1 MATGRTIDTRLNIVA
16 NLDTSQ
22 IKSGINSIQG
32 QLSKLNLPKGM
43 EANFTKVFDKLKND
57 LTQIEALRAKGLKT
71 KADYNSYNKLTDSI
85 NASYSRIINLID
97 QIDSKKITPKVD
109 TERIKQLKTELKE
122 AEAAYKN
129 MWKSSSAYTGDNGIK
144 NLKSTLEGLS
154 TSSKKLKPNL
164 DAMMTSLKSGDIDGA
179 RAAADR
185 LFGTL
190 TKLGAKNKIKI
201 AESLGLND
209 LAEKMNQ
216 ATANGG
222 KLGAELNKSFKSQS
236 LEKLLSLLGTLEVD
250 FNGADARVK
259 ALNADLSQEKSS
271 QIERADKA
279 VKQLSNDARAA
290 ADSTKQ
296 LTQNSQQNVMYQY
309 DKTMQVNDLRMQVQY
324 FFGLQNMI
332 RLFQRGV
339 KDAVATVKELDA
351 AMTQTAVVTNYSV
364 SDMWEKLP
372 EYTKNANKLST
383 TIADMYNAT
392 TLYYQQGLNDQQ
404 AMGTAVETLKMA
416 RIAAIDGAEAT
427 DLMTAALRGFRLESN
442 EANAAHVNDV
452 YSILAARTASD
463 TYEIGTAVSKTAS
476 LASSANM
483 DLESTATFLAQII
496 ETTREAPETAG
507 TALKTIIAR
516 FGEVKKLI
524 DEGKS
529 IGSDEEG
536 EVIDVNKVDAALKTA
551 GISLQ
556 EFIKGNEGLDKVFL
570 RLAER
575 WDTLSVS
582 QQRYIATQAAGARQ
596 QSRFI
601 AMLQDYGR
609 TQQLL
614 DYAYNAEGAG
624 DEQFAKTKQSLE
636 AKINELKNSYHTFI
650 MGIANSS
657 AIKTVIDAMSTGF
670 NAINKIIKSINTGV
684 SELNKHLG
692 AAVTAALSL
701 GTAFAALKIGGK
713 ALNLGVNAIGTM
725 MLGRGA
731 MAQGKAQGT
740 AGGLMGGVQNARA
753 TAFTRPITSRLDT
766 LIAIAKIGNKNAANL
781 AAKATENGT
790 PLSLAGKEFR
800 TARGEINT
808 AFSGGKL
815 SAKDLS
821 KTMSQY
827 DDATQRALMASSP
840 GIASALKRGYFGGVK
855 ELEKGG
861 QLDKVGRIAAQSFI
875 TSQEKAFKTGKID
888 FASYNKSALMASDK
902 YFSSHIQA
910 ASKAYNHPAFDMYND
925 MQKAEAIQ
933 EQAIRRRAVEKFQ
946 ENLIKKGITYDKR
959 QKSWIGSAGGAY
971 SKERLNEMY
980 QGTLRG
986 IKGQAGSLGSN
997 LMDPTKAELLANSFG
1012 AVGGAISSAGMSL
1025 QTFSVQLSSMGADK
1039 AAAAV
1044 SGLGSALTSV
1054 GMAANSV
1061 GSIITMVDKIPKS
1074 ASVAGL
1080 AVTGVVATIVMAYKS
1095 YQNYI
1100 KKIRDEGKKVTEDYQ
1115 KNVVKQKK
1123 NLSELNSSYEEYQ
1136 RLRNGVDAKGN
1147 NVSLDENEYKR
1158 YQELTNKLIKM
1169 NGALKQG
1176 VNESGQAYIS
1186 QSADIR
1192 KALEDETKDI
1202 QRAQE
1207 LYLTN
1212 GSGQSLIDQAATYKR
1227 VTKAFNTKDVL
1238 KGQRIEASAMVYGD
1252 GIAATPTG
1260 GSRMGGATYT
1270 SSAYAGGKLTQEANS
1285 IKAAVDSL
1293 ENSEQIYND
1302 LDFNGIN
1309 WKDIDAY
1316 DAKKIYD
1323 QSSALAAYIDSS
1335 KELTDEQKANATKAV
1350 TELTKTYDSAIEA
1363 VKPTTDWLETY
1374 LSSTGMDASSIEK
1387 VMIDKFN
1394 FKNLSNVDA
1403 DAHLADFGKQQA
1415 SSLVGGFRSGLE
1427 ELTLQGQYEGWNAEE
1442 LKAHAEEYSQSLRD
1456 LSSSTTSE
1464 GQKYTGALQGIAE
1477 AQAKFDESLDAGTSL
1492 EDASQAYTDSITDE
1506 IQALDSLARQYE
1518 EAAAKGDIGAGL
1530 IAESI
1535 RDGMHQA
1542 VAYTTESEAQIT
1554 ESLNSLSRS
1563 FETAHSALSNYQEQ
1577 TKDLNDYYTA
1587 AEGMKQ
1593 ILSDIGW
1600 DGEKGKF
1607 TGQDAQGHGSQKFWL
1622 AAENLVDEA
1631 TMNQGIDAVKK
1642 KMSELVPTLEEG
1654 KDGFDNFIRLLHK
1667 NKDALKDFY
1676 KEKDDGTFDIDVDDT
1691 NLHEMAETLGVADE
1705 YLASMIDKSRQF
1717 MKWDLSEPKQL
1728 AAAIKKSEQTLQSGK
1743 GNNAQYY
1750 YNYSDLRATAL
1761 SQGVTDFGPGSE
1773 FDNTIKELQSK
1784 GIKVLNVDDLT
1795 KTASKNAKPE
1805 EKKQIAEN
1813 KKIQTQYV
1821 KDLVKGYG
1829 FNKETSYEE
1838 MVKPFIESGQYT
1850 SEDTYEILKASGVL
1864 KDRGETKDQ
1873 QIENITKAFEE
1884 GSQDPELEV
1893 SNKIADNTQRTNELL
1908 AQMVAD
1914 SGQIPKGVAESVDN
1928 SYKEVFG
1935 KKGIDT
1941 YFQKF
1946 GQGTNTQDKQL
1957 TYEEKKEGVT
1967 KAETK
1972 LGELEANKQLLE
1984 GTVKANPDNAEARK
1998 ELDKVNIIIDKLT
2011 KYKEAGGAG
2020 ITTAETLLG
2029 GNAENFDFNN
2039 FTKDDFSG
2047 LRNLDEALKNID
2059 PKKVSEVTK
2068 AIQESGLSKDR
2079 QQDVLGQYYK
2089 QRILDSG
2096 EITRRADKEY
2106 LGRQDANQKLG
2117 QVLNSKDLEEFKTNV
2132 HAASISFQTYPQL
2145 AQQLRDSFAEIKGL
2159 NPFKDEDYWE
2169 LNKNLGIGTTEE
2181 TPYLKKQ
2188 LDSEEGRQEVVE
2200 FIGEDKSVKSTIEGI
2215 ENEADRIK
2223 VIDAMLQIKEGENT
2237 EEAKQTLEEILGKDG
2252 ATAVVEYA
2260 AHTNDVDQTAK
2271 QIEENPVEQTVE
2283 QKVDDTKVKDKNAE
2297 QERNPVRQ
2305 TVEQTTTGD
2314 SQPTDSSF
2322 TITPTL
2328 NASPFLQTYNSD
2340 IMSYVAK
2347 SNPTTKVGAD
2357 TQTGKTA
2364 VNSFVNDIGNKNPK
2378 VTVGATISDGAWGVV
2393 SNFVSKIKE
2402 KVASIS
2408 IHKWTGR
2415 NNHRMGAY
2423 STGYK
2428 TIPLSSYAS
2437 GKKRTTR
2444 GNTVPALTGELGPEM
2459 AWYPKEGRAELL
2471 GVGGPQYVPD
2481 LPKDSVIW
2489 NARQTKKIL
2498 DRKSIPLKSHAT
2510 GTGKLPSDANSSGG
2524 GLNKIKTKTKTK
2536 TSSNKDSKKT
2546 ANKVASIDQK
2556 IGTISKRDIK
2566 IYNLT
2571 KQIEQTSNKIEKN
2584 SDSIK
2589 KKLSDT
2595 IDFHYSQVRKEVGEQ
2610 TKLLQKS
2617 ESQNKSLSNQYSKQ
2631 LKNLDQGKGK
2641 YKNYKITYEKT
2652 SKGKKGK
2659 KETKNAN
2666 KKINLGRFIK
2676 RDKKTGAYVID
2687 EKAIQKVAKNKKQGK
2702 KMAQA
2707 IFEAAQKEID
2717 DLTSKKTSADKAAR
2731 DAKQKLEDLRKEL
2744 QDTLFAWENELTKI
2758 KDLETKIQLSDS
2770 FLDMLDS
2777 MQKLITNMANGS
2789 LSNLANLSKQY
2800 QTSIQAGIA
2809 ATINKIKQQESLLVA
2824 YKDEL
2829 KDDLSLRDEYAALAD
2844 ARKKLA
2850 SAKSTGEKE
2859 KYKALVQQRQD
2870 ELDAAQV
2877 GKRLTSTSVNEY
2889 GQIEVSFD
2897 WKTLEQQRVT
2907 GEVNDTEYKGVK
2919 DYYDKVVEDVGKI
2932 NDTNSEIAQSIN
2944 GLYEKRDEQYQMM
2957 SDYTQKLRDGMEDE
2971 EQKTIDKL
2979 NSLNDTLREAF
2990 NDLIDKVRKELDKQ
3004 RKLEE
3009 NAKTEKDI
3017 TDKMNRLAMLR
3028 ADTSGSNA
3036 AEIAQL
3042 QKDIEEATG
3051 SYEDNLEDQLLD
3063 RLEQQADEAAKQREK
3078 QIKLLTTQLN
3088 YSKSAGI
3095 YLAKAEALTQAIAN
3109 GTATGEQKRLA
3120 QLYYL
3125 SSDELL
3131 DKWGKRLSLQEFAS
3145 ETVKVSKFNEAVD
3158 AYDKAIQDQ
3167 QKAAQKLYEAALK
3180 MDASFKS
3187 ENQKQV
3193 EKDVKAHVKDRS
3205 AKAAYNKLVN
3215 EGGYETSD
3223 ALKILKGAGYT
3234 AKQFK
3239 ASGMSAGQ
3247 AKAAGFTAKQAKGAG
3262 YTLKEVKNAG
3272 YDTKQVLSAGYKRK
3286 DVVKQY
3292 GKKAVQRADAGT
3304 TKKATIDTNGKKKGG
3319 KINTGTVNK
3328 GGTRVAAQKGK
3339 SVYTQAYDPKTGKG
3353 TGKTKKVAFKD
3364 FTVKFI
3370 KNNQK
3375 EAGKELLYQLK
3386 HNKVGSKIHK
3396 NWKSFIAA
3404 STYTGVKAGTNIS
3417 SLNHPKGKDKDG
3429 TITKSGNVYYYT
3441 GDGVKYWNPTT
3452 GKTAFALKYNS
3463 KDKKANKN
3471 AFLKAAQ
3478 KNSGVSR
3485 EYAQFLINKKL
3496 FTKKQLQSKGV
3507 KKFKFGGLASYTG
3520 PAWMDG
3526 TPSKPELVLNATDT
3540 KNFIALKDILS
3551 EAAKRGAF
3559 SRKEENI
3566 SQGDMTFDI
3575 NINVD
3580 KIDSDYDVDKVAKRV
3595 EKIIT
3600 TKAKTRNVTVVGRSR

>member
-1 MATGRTIDTRLNIVA
+1 MATGRTIDARLNIVA

-222 KLGAELNKSFKSQS
+222 KLGAELNKSFKSQA

-442 EANAAHVNDV
+442 EVNASHVNDV

-766 LIAIAKIGNKNAANL
+766 LIAITKIGNKNAANL

-855 ELEKGG
+855 ELGKSG
-861 QLDKVGRIAAQSFI
+861 QLDKVGQIAAQSFI

-902 YFSSHIQA
+902 YLSSHIQA
-910 ASKAYNHPAFDMYND
+910 ASKAYNHPVFDMYND

-933 EQAIRRRAVEKFQ
+933 KQAIKRRAAEKFQ
-946 ENLIKKGITYDKR
+946 ENLAKKGITYDKR
-959 QKSWIGSAGGAY
+959 QKSWIDSAGGAY

-997 LMDPTKAELLANSFG
+997 PMDPTKAELLANKFG

-1025 QTFSVQLSSMGADK
+1025 QFFSVQLSSMGADK

-1074 ASVAGL
+1074 ASIAGL
-1080 AVTGVVATIVMAYKS
+1080 AITGVVATIVMAYKS

-1115 KNVVKQKK
+1115 NNAVKQKK

-1227 VTKAFNTKDVL
+1227 VQKAFNTKDVL
-1238 KGQRIEASAMVYGD
+1238 KGQRIEATNMVYGD
-1252 GIAATPTG
+1252 GTAAAPAG
-1260 GSRMGGATYT
+1260 GSRVGGATYT
-1270 SSAYAGGKLTQEANS
+1270 SGAYAGGKLTQEANS

-1387 VMIDKFN
+1387 MMIDKFN

-1442 LKAHAEEYSQSLRD
+1442 LKAHAEEYSQSLKD

-1535 RDGMHQA
+1535 RDGMYQA

-1563 FETAHSALSNYQEQ
+1563 FETAHSALSKYQEQ

-1600 DGEKGKF
+1600 DEEKGKF

-1631 TMNQGIDAVKK
+1631 TMDQGIDAVKK

-1676 KEKDDGTFDIDVDDT
+1676 KEKEDGTFDIDVDDT

-1743 GNNAQYY
+1743 GDNAQYY

-1761 SQGVTDFGPGSE
+1761 SQGITDFGPGSE

-1873 QIENITKAFEE
+1873 QIEKITKAFEE

-1935 KKGIDT
+1935 KKGVDT

-1972 LGELEANKQLLE
+1972 LNELETNKQLLE
-1984 GTVKANPDNAEARK
+1984 RVLKANPADDEAQK
-1998 ELDKVNIIIDKLT
+1998 KLDKVNTTIDKLT

-2029 GNAENFDFNN
+2029 GNAENFNFNN

-2059 PKKVSEVTK
+2059 PKKVSEVTR

-2089 QRILDSG
+2089 QRLLDSG
-2096 EITRRADKEY
+2096 EITGKADKKY
-2106 LGRQDANQKLG
+2106 LGRQDADQKLG
-2117 QVLNSKDLEEFKTNV
+2117 QVLNSKDLEEFKANI

-2188 LDSEEGRQEVVE
+2188 LASEEGRQEIVE
-2200 FIGEDKSVKSTIEGI
+2200 FIGKDESVKSTIEGI

-2252 ATAVVEYA
+2252 ATAVVKYV

-2271 QIEENPVEQTVE
+2271 KIEKNPVEK
-2283 QKVDDTKVKDKNAE
+2283 KVKYTTDTKEPDQKKQDIEGTPLIQKIKQQIIPTGGKVQEGVDEVTKNAGKTKA
-2297 QERNPVRQ
+2297 QIPV
-2305 TVEQTTTGD
+2305 TADNSSANSKIDESINKAKNAKPKMEIGAKLG
-2314 SQPTDSSF
+2314 SSF
-2322 TITPTL
+2322 TSAL
-2328 NASPFLQTYNSD
+2328 SD
-2340 IMSYVAK
+2340 AK
-2347 SNPTTKVGAD
+2347 S
-2357 TQTGKTA
+2357 Q
-2364 VNSFVNDIGNKNPK
+2364 VNDSKAYLKIYAKKAGKWPA
-2378 VTVGATISDGAWGVV
+2378 GAGD
-2393 SNFVSKIKE
+2393 F
-2402 KVASIS
+2402 
-2408 IHKWTGR
+2408 WTGR

-2444 GNTVPALTGELGPEM
+2444 GNTIPALTGELGPEM

-2489 NARQTKKIL
+2489 NAKQTKEIL

-2510 GTGKLPSDANSSGG
+2510 GTGNLPSDINGSGRG
-2524 GLNKIKTKTKTK
+2524 SNKIKTKTKTK

-2584 SDSIK
+2584 SDAIK

-2595 IDFHYSQVRKEVGEQ
+2595 IDFHYSQIRKQVGEQ

-2617 ESQNKSLSNQYSKQ
+2617 ESQNKSLSSQYSKQ

-2707 IFEAAQKEID
+2707 IFDAAQKEID
-2717 DLTSKKTSADKAAR
+2717 DLTSKKTSADKAAI

-2829 KDDLSLRDEYAALAD
+2829 KDDLSLKDEYAALAD

-2944 GLYEKRDEQYQMM
+2944 SLYEKRDEQYQMM

-2990 NDLIDKVRKELDKQ
+2990 GDLIDKVRKELDKQ

-3017 TDKMNRLAMLR
+3017 SDKMNRLAMLR

-3063 RLEQQADEAAKQREK
+3063 RLEQQVDEAAKQREK

-3145 ETVKVSKFNEAVD
+3145 ETVKVSKFNEAVT

-3167 QKAAQKLYEAALK
+3167 QKAAKKLYEAALK

-3187 ENQKQV
+3187 ANQKQV

-3215 EGGYETSD
+3215 EGGYEKSD

-3239 ASGMSAGQ
+3239 TGGMSAGQ

-3262 YTLKEVKNAG
+3262 YTLKEVKDAG
-3272 YDTKQVLSAGYKRK
+3272 YSTKQALSAGYKRK

-3292 GKKAVQRADAGT
+3292 GKKAVQQADAGT
-3304 TKKATIDTNGKKKGG
+3304 TKKTTIDTNGKKKGG

-3328 GGTRVAAQKGK
+3328 SGTKVAAQKGK

-3364 FTVKFI
+3364 FTAKFI
-3370 KNNQK
+3370 KDNQK
-3375 EAGKELLYQLK
+3375 EAGKELLYQLR

-3404 STYTGVKAGTNIS
+3404 STYTGIKAGTNIS
-3417 SLNHPKGKDKDG
+3417 SLNNPKGKDKDG
-3429 TITKSGNVYYYT
+3429 TITKYGNIYYYT
-3441 GDGVKYWNPTT
+3441 SNGVKYWNPTT

-3463 KDKKANKN
+3463 KNKKTDKN

-3496 FTKKQLQSKGV
+3496 FTKKQLQNKGV
-3507 KKFKFGGLASYTG
+3507 KKFKSGGLANYTG

-3540 KNFIALKDILS
+3540 KNFMVLKDILS
-3551 EAAKRGAF
+3551 EATKRGAF
-3559 SRKEENI
+3559 SRKEEDV